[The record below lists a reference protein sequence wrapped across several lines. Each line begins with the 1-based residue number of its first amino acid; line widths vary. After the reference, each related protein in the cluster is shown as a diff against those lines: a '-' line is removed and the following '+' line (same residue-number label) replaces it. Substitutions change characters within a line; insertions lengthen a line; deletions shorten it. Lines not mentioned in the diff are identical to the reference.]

1 MQDLMSIINLGD
13 SMFGKDKKKKSNSN
27 NTQTQSSTSKQNK
40 ELGKSIED
48 NINLIKNIF
57 SKDETLIIRNFQN
70 KYLKAAKCCIIY
82 FEGMINYK
90 ILNESV
96 IKPVLDNN
104 LAENICCNNLLE
116 ELQKKVLANNYVEKL
131 RNIDNVVYAIING
144 DIVFLLDGYDEALI
158 IRANFREERSITEPE
173 SERVVRG
180 PREGFTESIE
190 TNLVLIRRRI
200 KTPEFKTKFREIGQR
215 TRTKVCICYINDIA
229 SKSVLTELERRLDE
243 INIDGIIDSGYIQEL
258 IRDAPFSLFDT
269 VGYSERPDV
278 VAAKLLEGRIAI
290 IVDGSPAV
298 LTVPYILLE
307 NAQSNEDYYNNYI
320 LASFNRFIRTTAT
333 ISSTTIPAVYLAVV
347 TYHQEMLPT
356 PVLLSLSASRQGVPF
371 PTSLSFFI
379 MLLIFDILRETGAR
393 MPLSIGQAINIVGAL
408 VLGEAAI
415 NAKLVSAPVVV
426 ITAMSGI
433 LTLLNARLLAPII
446 FTRFFLLLA
455 ASVLGLY
462 GVIFGFMII
471 MLHLASMR
479 SFGVP
484 YMLGITRIKN
494 HDGQDAWI
502 RAPWWTMT
510 LRPKIIA
517 ARNLVRET
525 VGKNRRR

>member
-1 MQDLMSIINLGD
+1 MPGSMVIIKLGD
-13 SMFGKDKKKKSNSN
+13 CMFGKDKKKKSGITNSEK
-27 NTQTQSSTSKQNK
+27 SSNANKTK

-48 NINLIKNIF
+48 NIDLVNSIF
-57 SKDETLIIRNFQN
+57 SNDETLIVRRFQN
-70 KYLKAAKCCIIY
+70 KFLKTAKCCIFY
-82 FEGMINYK
+82 FEGMIDYEVV
-90 ILNESV
+90 NESV

-104 LAENICCNNLLE
+104 LSQYISDNNLLE
-116 ELQKKVLANNYVEKL
+116 ELQNKVLANNYVRAKK
-131 RNIDNVVYAIING
+131 NINNVVDALVRG
-144 DIVFLLDGYDEALI
+144 ETVFFLDGYDEALI
-158 IRANFREERSITEPE
+158 IKINGWKKRAVSEPE

-180 PREGFTESIE
+180 PREGFIESVE

-200 KTPEFKTKFREIGQR
+200 KTPEFKTKFREIGER
-215 TRTKVCICYINDIA
+215 TRTKVCICYIDDIV
-229 SKSVLTELERRLDE
+229 SKSILSELERRLDE
-243 INIDGIIDSGYIQEL
+243 INIDGILDSGYIQEL
-258 IRDAPFSLFDT
+258 IRDEPFSFFET

-278 VAAKLLEGRIAI
+278 VVSRLLEGRIAI

-298 LTVPYILLE
+298 LTVPFILLE
-307 NAQSNEDYYNNYI
+307 HAQSNEDYYNNYI
-320 LASFNRFIRTTAT
+320 LATFNRLIRTTAT
-333 ISSTTIPAVYLAVV
+333 ISSMTIPAVYLAVV

-379 MLLIFDILRETGAR
+379 MLLIFDVLRETGAR
-393 MPLSIGQAINIVGAL
+393 MPLSIGQAINVVGAL

-426 ITAMSGI
+426 ITALSGI
-433 LTLLNARLLAPII
+433 LTLLNSRLLTPII
-446 FTRFFLLLA
+446 FLRFFLLLV

-471 MLHLASMR
+471 ILHLASMR

-484 YMLGITRIKN
+484 YLLGVTRIMH

>member
-1 MQDLMSIINLGD
+1 
-13 SMFGKDKKKKSNSN
+13 
-27 NTQTQSSTSKQNK
+27 
-40 ELGKSIED
+40 
-48 NINLIKNIF
+48 
-57 SKDETLIIRNFQN
+57 
-70 KYLKAAKCCIIY
+70 
-82 FEGMINYK
+82 
-90 ILNESV
+90 
-96 IKPVLDNN
+96 
-104 LAENICCNNLLE
+104 
-116 ELQKKVLANNYVEKL
+116 
-131 RNIDNVVYAIING
+131 
-144 DIVFLLDGYDEALI
+144 
-158 IRANFREERSITEPE
+158 
-173 SERVVRG
+173 
-180 PREGFTESIE
+180 
-190 TNLVLIRRRI
+190 LIRRRI
-200 KTPEFKTKFREIGQR
+200 KTPEFKTKFREIGER
-215 TRTKVCICYINDIA
+215 TRTKVCICYIDDIV
-229 SKSVLTELERRLDE
+229 SKSILSELERRLDE
-243 INIDGIIDSGYIQEL
+243 INIDGILDSGYIQEL
-258 IRDAPFSLFDT
+258 IRDEPFSFFET

-278 VAAKLLEGRIAI
+278 VVSRLLEGRIAI

-298 LTVPYILLE
+298 LTVPFILLE
-307 NAQSNEDYYNNYI
+307 HAQSNEDYYNNYI
-320 LASFNRFIRTTAT
+320 LATFNRLIRTTAT
-333 ISSTTIPAVYLAVV
+333 ISSMTIPAVYLAVV

-379 MLLIFDILRETGAR
+379 MLLIFDVLRETGAR
-393 MPLSIGQAINIVGAL
+393 MPLSTGQAINIVGAL

-426 ITAMSGI
+426 ITALSGI
-433 LTLLNARLLAPII
+433 LTLLNSRLLTPII
-446 FTRFFLLLA
+446 FLRFFLLLA

-471 MLHLASMR
+471 ILHLASMR

-484 YMLGITRIKN
+484 YLLGVTRIMH